1 MVKKYLHATLKLE
14 YKVHRT
20 YLDGTLSQKDFV
32 VLHLEKKNVK
42 TFSNL
47 ISIGYSIFL
56 NLPHTCHMLKG
67 NFE

>member
-20 YLDGTLSQKDFV
+20 YLDGILSQKDFV
-32 VLHLEKKNVK
+32 VHLEKKNVK

-47 ISIGYSIFL
+47 ISMGYSMFL
-56 NLPHTCHMLKG
+56 NLPHTCHMPKG